1 MNPTENTPPQA
12 ITLRAADGQDLAASL
27 FEPARDNGI
36 AVQINGA
43 TGVPRRYYEAF
54 AQYLA
59 QRGFTVLTYD
69 FRGIGDSRPSAAA
82 KPPTMLRWGVLD
94 MPAAAEWIARNRPQH
109 RHAVIGHSF
118 GGQILGLSE
127 HAARYDAAFF
137 VAAQSGYWRNWPAAQ
152 RPRLALIW
160 HLYIPLLT
168 ALFGRLPGWAM
179 GGSALPRGV
188 ALQWARWCRTPHY
201 LSGEDGRPLR
211 PFYDR
216 MRGPI
221 LNLSFADDPFGPR
234 EAVAAILGYYPLAPK
249 EHRHRRPEE
258 LGVKAVGHFGFFRR
272 SMPVSEW
279 QAAADW
285 ITQAVAART
294 RQAA

>member
-1 MNPTENTPPQA
+1 MSPTEITPPQA

-27 FEPARDNGI
+27 FEPMSGNGI

-59 QRGFTVLTYD
+59 SRGFTVLTYD
-69 FRGIGDSRPSAAA
+69 FRGIGDSRPSAGA
-82 KPPTMLRWGVLD
+82 KPPTMLRWGMLD
-94 MPAAAEWIARNRPQH
+94 MAAAAEWIARNRPQH
-109 RHAVIGHSF
+109 RHAVVGHSF

-137 VAAQSGYWRNWPAAQ
+137 VAAQSGYWRYWPWRQ
-152 RPRLALIW
+152 RIRLLLAWYLFV
-160 HLYIPLLT
+160 PVLT
-168 ALFGRLPGWAM
+168 ALFGELPGWFL
-179 GGSALPRGV
+179 GGAALPKGV
-188 ALQWARWCRTPHY
+188 ALEWARWCRTPHY

-221 LNLSFADDPFGPR
+221 LNLSFSDDPSGPR
-234 EAVAAILGYYPLAPK
+234 DGVAAMLGYYPMATK

-272 SMPVSEW
+272 AMPIAEW
-279 QAAADW
+279 QAAAEW
-285 ITQAVAART
+285 IEQAVIART
-294 RQAA
+294 ERAA